1 MKKWSVL
8 LSPKATIQIREA
20 ALYYNS
26 KSKGLGKRFHGEIN
40 ICLTQLVVNPYF
52 QIRYDEIRCLPVSV
66 FPYMLH
72 FDLNEGLQK
81 VLVYAVVC
89 TLQNPDDYW
98 VK

>member
-52 QIRYDEIRCLPVSV
+52 QIRYDEIRRLPVSV

-81 VLVYAVVC
+81 VMV
-89 TLQNPDDYW
+89 
-98 VK
+98 